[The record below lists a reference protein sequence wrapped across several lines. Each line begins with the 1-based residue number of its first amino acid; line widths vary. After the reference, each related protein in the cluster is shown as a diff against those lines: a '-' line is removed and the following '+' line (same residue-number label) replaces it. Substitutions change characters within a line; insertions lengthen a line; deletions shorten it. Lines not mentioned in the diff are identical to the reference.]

1 MDSLPQ
7 KSLFLE
13 NVRQLMRLQHYA
25 YRTEQAY
32 IDWIRRFIVFHNK
45 RHPSE
50 MAEQEV
56 VAFLTH
62 LAVTRHVSP
71 ATQSQ
76 ALNALVFL
84 YTKVLHQPLQN
95 MDDIVR
101 SKKQPKIPV
110 VLSRTEVTNVL
121 SNLEGPHWLIAC
133 LLYGSGLRLMECMR
147 LRVQDINFDRLS
159 ISVVNGK
166 GGKNRIVTLASELCI
181 PLARHMESVKT
192 VYERDLA
199 EGYGRVYLPYALE
212 KKYPNA
218 SAEWGWQYIFPATKR
233 SMDPRSGIERRH
245 HLDESTVQ
253 KAVKIAVRKSGINKP
268 ASCHTLRHSFATH
281 LLERGADIRTIQ
293 EQLGHSDIRTTEIY
307 THVIGRG
314 GNAVISPLETILGA
328 GDGSLRSTTK

>member
-7 KSLFLE
+7 KSPFLE
-13 NVRQLMRLQHYA
+13 KVRQLMRVQHYA
-25 YRTEQAY
+25 YRTEQVY
-32 IDWIRRFIVFHNK
+32 IDWIRRFIIFHNK
-45 RHPSE
+45 RHPSK
-50 MAEQEV
+50 MGEQEV

-71 ATQSQ
+71 ATQGQ

-84 YTKVLHQPLQN
+84 YTKVLQRPLQN
-95 MDDIVR
+95 LDGIVR
-101 SKKQPKIPV
+101 SRKQPKIPV
-110 VLSRTEVTNVL
+110 VLSRMEVSNLL
-121 SNLEGPHWLIAC
+121 SNLEGLHWLIAC

-166 GGKNRIVTLASELCI
+166 GGKNRIVTLASELCT
-181 PLARHMESVKT
+181 PLARHLESVKT

-233 SMDPRSGIERRH
+233 SMDPRSGILRRH
-245 HLDESTVQ
+245 HLDETTVQ
-253 KAVKIAVRKSGINKP
+253 KAVKLAVRKAGINKP
-268 ASCHTLRHSFATH
+268 ASCHSLRHSFATH

-314 GNAVISPLETILGA
+314 GNAVISPLETILES
-328 GDGSLRSTTK
+328 GDDHLQSATK

>member
-121 SNLEGPHWLIAC
+121 SNL
-133 LLYGSGLRLMECMR
+133 
-147 LRVQDINFDRLS
+147 
-159 ISVVNGK
+159 
-166 GGKNRIVTLASELCI
+166 
-181 PLARHMESVKT
+181 
-192 VYERDLA
+192 
-199 EGYGRVYLPYALE
+199 
-212 KKYPNA
+212 
-218 SAEWGWQYIFPATKR
+218 
-233 SMDPRSGIERRH
+233 
-245 HLDESTVQ
+245 
-253 KAVKIAVRKSGINKP
+253 
-268 ASCHTLRHSFATH
+268 
-281 LLERGADIRTIQ
+281 
-293 EQLGHSDIRTTEIY
+293 
-307 THVIGRG
+307 
-314 GNAVISPLETILGA
+314 
-328 GDGSLRSTTK
+328 